1 MQTLDDPS
9 QLSIDRQL
17 AYQTGMKVL
26 LAEDDATSAA
36 YIRKGLV
43 EQGFVVDWVTDGR
56 EALTYCL
63 YNQVDLAI
71 LDRMMPGMDGLSVVK
86 ALRAAKNDLP
96 IIFLTALSDVDD
108 RVDGLLAGGDDYM
121 VKPFHFSELLA
132 RITALSRRPKQ
143 STERTSLDVH
153 DLTLDLLR
161 REARR
166 QGTVVELLNKEFALL
181 QLLME
186 SPGRVISRTMILEKV
201 WDFTFDPGTTVVE
214 THISKLRQKVDK
226 PFDTALIH
234 TVRNMGYTI
243 RAPR

>member
-1 MQTLDDPS
+1 M
-9 QLSIDRQL
+9 
-17 AYQTGMKVL
+17 AYHAGMKVL
-26 LAEDDATSAA
+26 LAEDDTTSAE

-43 EQGFVVDWVTDGR
+43 EQGYSVDWVTDGR

-63 YNQVDLAI
+63 YNEVDLAI

-86 ALRAAKNDLP
+86 ALRASNSDLP
-96 IIFLTALSDVDD
+96 IIFLTAMADVDD

-143 STERTSLDVH
+143 SSEKTSLEVH

-161 REARR
+161 REAVR
-166 QGTVVELLNKEFALL
+166 QGRTIELLNKEFALL

-226 PFDTALIH
+226 PFETALIH